1 MNINYLRI
9 VLRCMIAA
17 LWLPALAF
25 AGTVTL
31 HETLD
36 GISLTTLGI
45 VFVLSSLSGATA
57 LLQRID
63 RELRASEARALPRP
77 ALFASAHMLG
87 SWLAGSLAFIVAEGQ
102 DMNDWVELGLIICA
116 SFAGAK
122 FIEAASEKY
131 LSRILPG
138 PTEITPKDAS

>member
-31 HETLD
+31 HQTLN
-36 GISLTTLGI
+36 GITLTTLGI

-63 RELRASEARALPRP
+63 KELRAADAKTLTRP

-87 SWLAGSLAFIVAEGQ
+87 SWLAGSLAFILAEGQ
-102 DMNDWVELGLIICA
+102 DVNDWLELCLIICA

-122 FIEAASEKY
+122 FIESVSERVLNKVM
-131 LSRILPG
+131 PQPKG
-138 PTEITPKDAS
+138 PL